1 MSQIKLKHS
10 GGNSVIIAA
19 PDSNP
24 ASDRTLKLPSDGD
37 GTILTTNSATGK
49 VLQVKQGGRNDTASQ
64 STGARSHWD
73 GANIQVSITPA
84 SASSKILI
92 LANTNYTTSNQ
103 VNNNP
108 VVLQKK
114 TGSGS
119 FANITA
125 ANGADDGN
133 RVEVMTAIYQQT
145 TYNLSP
151 QSFNYL
157 DTAGSTDELT
167 YRVIYYNVSGYTRTI
182 YINRF
187 HSDSNDTSTVVGS
200 SWIQVMEVAA

>member
-1 MSQIKLKHS
+1 MPVSINGNTGVITGVSVGGLPDGIVDTDMLAANAVSSAKLAS
-10 GGNSVIIAA
+10 GAG
-19 PDSNP
+19 
-24 ASDRTLKLPSDGD
+24 
-37 GTILTTNSATGK
+37 GK
-49 VLQVKQGGRNDTASQ
+49 ILQVKQGGRNDTASQ

-92 LANTNYTTSNQ
+92 LANTCYTTSNA
-103 VNNNP
+103 VNNTP

-133 RVEVMTAIYQQT
+133 RVEVMTAAFQT
-145 TYNLSP
+145 NTYHISP

-187 HSDSNDTSTVVGS
+187 HTDSNDTSTVRGS

>member
-1 MSQIKLKHS
+1 MSSRLIVNSIRHTGASSDAITLDSS
-10 GGNSVIIAA
+10 GKCSFPNGGA
-19 PDSNP
+19 
-24 ASDRTLKLPSDGD
+24 
-37 GTILTTNSATGK
+37 GK
-49 VLQVKQGGRNDTASQ
+49 ILQVKQGGRNDTASQ

-167 YRVIYYNVSGYTRTI
+167 YRVIYYNVSSYTRTI
-182 YINRF
+182 YINKF
-187 HSDSNDTSTVVGS
+187 HSESNDTGTPRSS
-200 SWIQVMEVAA
+200 SWIQVMEIAA